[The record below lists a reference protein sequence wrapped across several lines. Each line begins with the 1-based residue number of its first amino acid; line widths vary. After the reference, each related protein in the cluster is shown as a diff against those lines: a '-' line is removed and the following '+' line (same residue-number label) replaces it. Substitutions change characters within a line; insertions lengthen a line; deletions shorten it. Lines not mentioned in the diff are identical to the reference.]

1 MSKYLI
7 ESSYT
12 AEGVR
17 GLQKHKA
24 SGRRQ
29 AVTKVVESL
38 EGRVEAVYFALGEYD
53 IVVIADL
60 PDIISATAL
69 SVGIAASGLVRAK
82 LTALL
87 TVEEMDRSLAKAI
100 NYRAPGA

>member
-12 AEGVR
+12 TEGVR
-17 GLQKHKA
+17 GLQKDKA
-24 SGRRQ
+24 SGRKQ
-29 AVTKVVESL
+29 AITKVVESL

>member
-17 GLQKHKA
+17 GLQKDKA
-24 SGRRQ
+24 SGRKQ

-38 EGRVEAVYFALGEYD
+38 EGKVEAVYFALGEYD
-53 IVVIADL
+53 IVVL
-60 PDIISATAL
+60 PIYLTSSAPL
-69 SVGIAASGLVRAK
+69 RCPSASRPLVSWVR
-82 LTALL
+82 
-87 TVEEMDRSLAKAI
+87 E
-100 NYRAPGA
+100 